1 MSYLRNGK
9 RFAKGRGRVMADSQP
24 QDQDQGPHGEL
35 SIQTA
40 AMPADTNA
48 NGDIFGGWLL
58 SQMDIAGGIAARNYS
73 HGRAVTIAVESM
85 TFRKP
90 VKVGDVVSCYADLV
104 KVGSTSMTYR
114 VEAWALRS
122 DTFEREKVTQGVFTY
137 VAIGADGRPRKVPR
151 DTEEV

>member
-1 MSYLRNGK
+1 MAESPKTVEALEP
-9 RFAKGRGRVMADSQP
+9 RGD
-24 QDQDQGPHGEL
+24 L
-35 SIQTA
+35 FIQTA

-73 HGRAVTIAVESM
+73 RGRAVTIAIESM

-90 VKVGDVVSCYADLV
+90 VKVGDVVSCHAELT
-104 KVGSTSMTYR
+104 KVGATSMTYR

-122 DTFEREKVTQGVFTY
+122 ATFVREKVTEGVFTY
-137 VAIGADGRPRKVPR
+137 VAIGTDGRPRKVR
-151 DTEEV
+151 QNMEEA

>member
-1 MSYLRNGK
+1 
-9 RFAKGRGRVMADSQP
+9 MADSKAP
-24 QDQDQGPHGEL
+24 GKDEGPRGEL

-58 SQMDIAGGIAARNYS
+58 SQMDIAGGIAARTYS

-90 VKVGDVVSCYADLV
+90 VKVGDVVSCYAELI
-104 KVGSTSMTYR
+104 KVGTSSMTYR

-122 DTFEREKVTQGVFTY
+122 DTFVREKVTEGVFTY
-137 VAIGADGRPRKVPR
+137 VAIGPGGRPRKVET
-151 DTEEV
+151 DTEIA